1 MTVEPSWRYE
11 GPVTLDDG
19 VIPDFDD
26 TGAEVGQWVP
36 DTRLQAIA
44 DAWNA
49 LNAVTD
55 IYGPEADMLGDLLDA
70 LTEENNDGEAFGYE
84 RPGSDEVADPR

>member
-1 MTVEPSWRYE
+1 MTVEPQSYQIDRMKR
-11 GPVTLDDG
+11 
-19 VIPDFDD
+19 
-26 TGAEVGQWVP
+26 AELASKDLMIDMLLSLKVLVP
-36 DTRLQAIA
+36 DPRLQAIA

-70 LTEENNDGEAFGYE
+70 LTEENN
-84 RPGSDEVADPR
+84 